1 MHPKFLRRSG
11 VLSVVSIVL
20 VAIAPASIVLSQ
32 SLEPFESPRVSETQ
46 WRTYFFEVESAHRD
60 SLERLD
66 AELLIRFRDRGAAT
80 VWTFT
85 QVGHPAHPGW
95 ITRQVVE
102 TAGQTNI
109 RQVGYFAGDEEAFV
123 ILFQKFLEQNKRI
136 QERLNEQSQS
146 EE

>member
-11 VLSVVSIVL
+11 VLSVVSIAL
-20 VAIAPASIVLSQ
+20 ASIAPASIVMGQ
-32 SLEPFESPRVSETQ
+32 ALEPFESPRISDTQ
-46 WRTYFFEVESAHRD
+46 WRTYYFEVETAHRD

-66 AELLIRFRDRGAAT
+66 AELLIRFRDRETAT
-80 VWTFT
+80 IWTFT
-85 QVGHPAHPGW
+85 QIGHPAHPGW
-95 ITRQVVE
+95 VTRRVV
-102 TAGQTNI
+102 TVDGQTSV